1 MLIQTTLPFACT
13 PRSVR
18 HRMLPPKCVL
28 SMSPPSKVRRTHSL
42 PPEKLEVF
50 RSLEGWASKCVL
62 PLLKPVEKSWQP
74 GNFVPDPSLP
84 FEEFMDEVKALR
96 DRTKELSDE
105 YFLVLVGD
113 MITEE
118 ALPTYQTIM
127 NSLDGVKDESGTS
140 SSPWAVWNR
149 AWSAEE
155 NRHGDLL
162 RTYLYLSGRV
172 NMKMIEK
179 TIHYLIAAGMDAGFE
194 NNPYLGYVYTSF
206 QERATFVS
214 HGNTAKLAKDGG
226 DPVLARICG
235 TIAADE
241 KRHERA
247 YSRIVEKLLEV
258 DPTGVMVAVGTML
271 EKRITMPAH
280 LMYDGEDPRL
290 FEHYAAVAQR
300 VGVYTVNDYADIL
313 EFLIERWRLEK
324 VEGLTGEGKRTTH
337 IWGTCTHHSKSEPR
351 SCHMVTLL
359 SSQRMVVILCWRAY
373 AEPLLQMRKDTR
385 ERTRGS

>member
-324 VEGLTGEGKRTTH
+324 VEGLTGEGKRAQDYVCGLAPR
-337 IWGTCTHHSKSEPR
+337 IRKLQERAEERARKMKPR
-351 SCHMVTLL
+351 SMKFSWIFHKELHL
-359 SSQRMVVILCWRAY
+359 
-373 AEPLLQMRKDTR
+373 
-385 ERTRGS
+385 